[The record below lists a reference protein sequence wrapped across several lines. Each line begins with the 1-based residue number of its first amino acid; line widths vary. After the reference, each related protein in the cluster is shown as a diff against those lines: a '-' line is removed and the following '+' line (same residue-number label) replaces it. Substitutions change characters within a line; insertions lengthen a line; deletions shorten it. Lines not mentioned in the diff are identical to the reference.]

1 MPIEEA
7 SSMKDWLLGVATT
20 FGISGVVAGIRTWA
34 KTNRHEERL
43 NDHKDLIEKVND
55 ACTQTREQVAGVT
68 GEIRAIR
75 ETTQTELGAI
85 RQTTKAELE
94 SIHRS
99 IRERDR
105 RGGD

>member
-20 FGISGVVAGIRTWA
+20 LGISGLVAGIRTWA
-34 KTNRHEERL
+34 TTKRHQERL
-43 NDHKDLIEKVND
+43 DEHKELIEKVTD
-55 ACTQTREQVAGVT
+55 VCTDTSKQVAAIT
-68 GEIRAIR
+68 GEMRAIR

-85 RQTTKAELE
+85 RQTTKTELE
-94 SIHRS
+94 GIHRS

-105 RGGD
+105 RGGN